1 MLLILWCHLSLR
13 SITRY
18 RLPRVPPLPCDRL
31 IIESQQ
37 LASCLC
43 HAQPIIS
50 AGPSSKSCPQILAV
64 NQNICRQTFVSKY
77 PAFIG
82 PQALTFIKPTR
93 EKREENS
100 FVFNLSERKRKSLRA
115 IIVRLS
121 FLSIC
126 GVCLALHGSAHSAEQ
141 PQDICDFMPAILGFS
156 CCFFRT

>member
-1 MLLILWCHLSLR
+1 MS
-13 SITRY
+13 
-18 RLPRVPPLPCDRL
+18 LPRPAHYFCWP
-31 IIESQQ
+31 Q
-37 LASCLC
+37 L
-43 HAQPIIS
+43 Q
-50 AGPSSKSCPQILAV
+50 SCPQILAV

-82 PQALTFIKPTR
+82 PQALTFIRPTR

-126 GVCLALHGSAHSAEQ
+126 GVLPYIGVHIQLSNRK
-141 PQDICDFMPAILGFS
+141 IFAILCLRFWDFLAVFPGPRSALSVRLTVPIVLLSVCLQRFM
-156 CCFFRT
+156 CLTELLLGVYYWQQ